1 MLKGVLGTFL
11 AEPVNE
17 VSAPALARERGLSV
31 KEVKTSETP
40 DFTSLVTLRLRC
52 GKMITTEV
60 AGTIVGKREPRL
72 VRVDKF
78 ELEAVPEGFMLVL
91 HNNDEPGVIGN
102 VGLTLGEA
110 HVNIA
115 QFALARDRARG
126 EALALVNVDT
136 PASAEVL
143 DRLRK
148 LPNVRRVHQV
158 AL

>member
-1 MLKGVLGTFL
+1 
-11 AEPVNE
+11 
-17 VSAPALARERGLSV
+17 
-31 KEVKTSETP
+31 
-40 DFTSLVTLRLRC
+40 VTLRLRC

>member
-1 MLKGVLGTFL
+1 HPSAPLTAAVLKGVLGTCL

-78 ELEAVPEGFMLVL
+78 ELEAVPEGAMLVM
-91 HNNDEPGVIGN
+91 HNDDKPGVIGN
-102 VGLTLGEA
+102 VGRTLGEA
-110 HVNIA
+110 QVNIA
-115 QFALARDRARG
+115 QFALSRDRKSG
-126 EALALVNVDT
+126 EALALVNVDGAA
-136 PASAEVL
+136 PPDVL
-143 DRLRK
+143 A
-148 LPNVRRVHQV
+148 RR
-158 AL
+158 

>member
-102 VGLTLGEA
+102 VGVTLGAA

-115 QFALARDRARG
+115 QFALARRKETR

-136 PASAEVL
+136 PAAPDVIEK
-143 DRLRK
+143 LRK
-148 LPNVRRVHQV
+148 LPHVKSVRQV
-158 AL
+158 VL